1 MEQAIVLARRRTLRS
16 VPTALVLA
24 NRDDADP
31 GLVREALAARGYRL
45 EILVRE
51 ATDGGSPTAGTAD
64 LVLVLGSE
72 WSVYGDA
79 VREPVGRERAFVADA
94 VGAGVPVLGI
104 CFGAQMLAAALGGEV
119 RAAAH
124 TELGWME
131 VEPLP
136 GAGARAG
143 AGAGAGTGG
152 ALPIA
157 PGPWFQFHQDTFT
170 VPPGATL
177 LARSDVGPQ
186 AFRLGSALAVQ
197 FHLEVTPEIVGRWA
211 TTDPGPVARAG
222 LTAAELVARTAAEQP
237 RARVAAAHLVDTFLA
252 TTTAAAP

>member
-1 MEQAIVLARRRTLRS
+1 M
-16 VPTALVLA
+16 PTALVLA

-31 GLVREALAARGYRL
+31 GLVGEALAARGYRL

-51 ATDGGSPTAGTAD
+51 ATDGGWPPAGTAD

-79 VREPVGRERAFVADA
+79 VREPVDRERAFVADA

-131 VEPLP
+131 VEPRP
-136 GAGARAG
+136 GSDTRADARAG
-143 AGAGAGTGG
+143 GAGG

-157 PGPWFQFHQDTFT
+157 PGPWFQFHRDTFT
-170 VPPGATL
+170 GPPGATL

-197 FHLEVTPEIVGRWA
+197 FHPEVTPEIVGRWA

-222 LTAAELVARTAAEQP
+222 LTADELVARTAAEQP
-237 RARVAAAHLVDTFLA
+237 RARRAATHLVDTFLA